1 MGVSRMASVQKMTSQ
16 AVKVS
21 RLSSA
26 VGVSHV
32 KTSSPSPVTFQVISV
47 QTPDVGYYKKPS
59 ETLNHTST
67 SASSLTSSSELIS
80 RLPSKRWE
88 SKSQTQPS
96 NITVSVADK
105 LQ

>member
-1 MGVSRMASVQKMTSQ
+1 MASVQKMTSQ

-59 ETLNHTST
+59 ETLNNHPST